1 MDGEWRAGNAG
12 EGRDVLNPANETRI
26 AVVYDS
32 SLEQVSEAVASARRA
47 FKSWS
52 RTPVRERA
60 AFLRAIGEGLQ
71 ARSEELTNLITAE
84 VGTPLRISS
93 IVQVTAPATA
103 WSMYADLIEE
113 LDLEWSEGHSL
124 VMREPV
130 GVIACI
136 TPWNFPLHQI
146 TLKVAAALA
155 AGCTVVLK
163 PSEVAPL
170 NARVLADVIH
180 EAGLPNGVFNL
191 VFGDGAGVG
200 EALVSH
206 PDIDMVSFTG
216 SRRAGSRVAA
226 VAAGN
231 IKRVAL
237 ELGGK
242 SAAVVL
248 DDADLRAAAR
258 GIRNSCFLNSGQTCD
273 AHTRMLVPRA
283 KYEEMKAL
291 VKAAVEE
298 FVAGD
303 PTASTTKLGPLV
315 SSHQRDVVRDYIHK
329 GIDSGADLITGGP
342 EVPEHLETGYYVIP
356 TVFGNV
362 APDSDIAQEEIFG
375 PVLSIIV
382 YDDEDEA
389 VEIANGTVY
398 GLGAGVWSADVDRA
412 MAIAKRLQAGQV
424 DINGAP
430 YNAAAPFGGFKQ
442 SGFGRE
448 AGRYGIE
455 EFFELRSIQRPK

>member
-1 MDGEWRAGNAG
+1 M
-12 EGRDVLNPANETRI
+12 VNPANEVQL
-26 AVVYDS
+26 AVVHDS
-32 SLEQVSEAVASARRA
+32 SLKQLSEAVTSARMA
-47 FKSWS
+47 FETWS
-52 RTPVRERA
+52 RTPVNERA
-60 AFLRAIGEGLQ
+60 WYLRAIGDGLK
-71 ARSEELTNLITAE
+71 ARSDEMTHLITAE
-84 VGTPLRISS
+84 VGTPLKISS
-93 IVQVTAPATA
+93 IVQVAAPSNA
-103 WSMYADLIEE
+103 WHMYANLIEE
-113 LDLEWSEGHSL
+113 LELEWSEGHSL
-124 VMREPV
+124 VTREPV

-146 TLKVAAALA
+146 TAKVAAALA

-170 NARVLADVIH
+170 NARLLADVID
-180 EAGLPNGVFNL
+180 EVGLPSGVFNL
-191 VFGDGAGVG
+191 VFGDGSVVG

-206 PDIDMVSFTG
+206 PDVDMVSFTG
-216 SRRAGSRVAA
+216 SRRAGSRVGA

-248 DDADLRAAAR
+248 DDADMKAAAR
-258 GIRNSCFLNSGQTCD
+258 GIRNSCYLNSGQTCH
-273 AHTRMLVPRA
+273 AHTRMLVPRE
-283 KYEEMKAL
+283 KYEEMKGL
-291 VKAAVEE
+291 IKAAVEE

-303 PTASTTKLGPLV
+303 PTVITTKLGPLV
-315 SSHQRDVVRDYIHK
+315 SARQQEVVRDYIRK
-329 GIDSGADLITGGP
+329 GIESGAELITGGLD
-342 EVPEHLETGYYVIP
+342 VPGHLPSGFYVAP

-362 APDSDIAQEEIFG
+362 ASDSEIAQEEIFG
-375 PVLSIIV
+375 PVLSIIL

-398 GLGAGVWSADVDRA
+398 GLGAGVWSADMNRA
-412 MAIAKRLQAGQV
+412 MLVAKRLRAGQV

-430 YNAAAPFGGFKQ
+430 FNAAAPFGGFKE

-455 EFFELRSIQRPK
+455 EFFELRSIQRPQ